1 LSGDELSP
9 EGLRLRA
16 AKLGFDIACQE
27 SVEQVVGQEGQQG
40 KGLDRVRI
48 VINLHLKP
56 RFGDTVV
63 DDIGQKEV
71 DAPIDDLAAQGR
83 AKNTIK
89 NVCTNLG
96 ILLGEVFRR
105 RAR

>member
-1 LSGDELSP
+1 
-9 EGLRLRA
+9 
-16 AKLGFDIACQE
+16 
-27 SVEQVVGQEGQQG
+27 
-40 KGLDRVRI
+40 
-48 VINLHLKP
+48 
-56 RFGDTVV
+56 VV